1 MIPLLSNTYETGVA
15 HCIDRGIDRCGK
27 DAIVGLKELTMTDT
41 TDTSLG
47 DRTVLITG
55 GGGGMGGRHATML
68 AERGAKVIVLDRNE
82 TGAEDVVSRIRNAGG
97 EGLAVV
103 VDVTDIPAFQTAI
116 RAAAASMGA
125 IDILV
130 NNAGIGGQGLAI
142 EDIDEATFDA
152 MVAVNMKASFF
163 ATQAVVPAMKER
175 RYGKIINISSNFAMG
190 GAPFASHY
198 AACKSALSGFVKSWA
213 RELAPWGIA
222 VNAVAPGIIET
233 GMTLNSVGRERING
247 LVSEIPMGRIGTL
260 DDISWAVAWL
270 ASAEADYMTGQ
281 VISPNG
287 GATIVGI

>member
-1 MIPLLSNTYETGVA
+1 M
-15 HCIDRGIDRCGK
+15 D
-27 DAIVGLKELTMTDT
+27 DAT
-41 TDTSLG
+41 
-47 DRTVLITG
+47 DRTLAGRTALITG

-68 AERGAKVIVLDRNE
+68 AERGAKVIVLDRDE
-82 TGAEDVVSRIRNAGG
+82 AAAEDVLSTIVKAGG
-97 EGLAVV
+97 EGFAVA
-103 VDVTDIPAFQTAI
+103 VDVTDIPALQAAI
-116 RAAAASMGA
+116 RRAADLMGP

-130 NNAGIGGQGLAI
+130 NNAGIGGQGLMI
-142 EDIDEATFDA
+142 EDIDETTFDA

-175 RYGKIINISSNFAMG
+175 RYGKIINITSNFAMG

-198 AACKSALSGFVKSWA
+198 AACKSALAGFVKSWA
-213 RELAPWGIA
+213 RELAPWNIA

-233 GMTLNSVGRERING
+233 AMTLNSVGKDRIDG
-247 LVSEIPMGRIGTL
+247 LASEIPMGRIGTL

>member
-1 MIPLLSNTYETGVA
+1 METKQRVA
-15 HCIDRGIDRCGK
+15 L
-27 DAIVGLKELTMTDT
+27 V
-41 TDTSLG
+41 
-47 DRTVLITG
+47 
-55 GGGGMGGRHATML
+55 
-68 AERGAKVIVLDRNE
+68 
-82 TGAEDVVSRIRNAGG
+82 TGAAGG
-97 EGLAVV
+97 VGQSTVEKLAAEGCIVIG
-103 VDVTDIPAFQTAI
+103 TDIRAI
-116 RAAAASMGA
+116 EGTPPEGVIYRQHDVASEADWQSLASWLEEEYGHL
-125 IDILV
+125 DILV

-163 ATQAVVPAMKER
+163 ATQAVVPGMKER

-213 RELAPWGIA
+213 RELAPWNIA

-233 GMTLNSVGRERING
+233 GMTLGSIGKERIEG
-247 LVSEIPMGRIGTL
+247 LASEIPMGRIGTL

-270 ASAEADYMTGQ
+270 ASGEADYTTGQ

>member
-1 MIPLLSNTYETGVA
+1 MSNGSDETMKGRVA
-15 HCIDRGIDRCGK
+15 
-27 DAIVGLKELTMTDT
+27 
-41 TDTSLG
+41 
-47 DRTVLITG
+47 LITG

-68 AERGAKVIVLDRNE
+68 AERGADIIVLDRDQAAADA
-82 TGAEDVVSRIRNAGG
+82 TAARVAEVGGNA
-97 EGLAVV
+97 LAVAI
-103 VDVTDIPAFQTAI
+103 DVTDIPAFQAGI
-116 RAAAASMGA
+116 RKAASDIGPV
-125 IDILV
+125 DILV

-152 MVAVNMKASFF
+152 MVAVNMKGSFF
-163 ATQAVVPAMKER
+163 AAQAVVPGMKER

-190 GAPFASHY
+190 GAAFASHY

-213 RELAPWGIA
+213 RELAPWNIA

-233 GMTLNSVGRERING
+233 GMTLNSIGKERING
-247 LVSEIPMGRIGTL
+247 LASEIPMGRIGTL

-270 ASAEADYMTGQ
+270 ASHEADYMTGQ

>member
-1 MIPLLSNTYETGVA
+1 MTGTK
-15 HCIDRGIDRCGK
+15 DR
-27 DAIVGLKELTMTDT
+27 
-41 TDTSLG
+41 SLEG
-47 DRTVLITG
+47 RTALITG
-55 GGGGMGGRHATML
+55 GGGGMGRRHATML
-68 AERGAKVIVLDRNE
+68 AERGARVIVLDRDGS
-82 TGAEDVVSRIRNAGG
+82 GAEDVLSEIVKAGG
-97 EGLAVV
+97 E
-103 VDVTDIPAFQTAI
+103 
-116 RAAAASMGA
+116 
-125 IDILV
+125 
-130 NNAGIGGQGLAI
+130 GLAI

-163 ATQAVVPAMKER
+163 ATQAVVTAMKER

-213 RELAPWGIA
+213 RELAPWNIA

-233 GMTLNSVGRERING
+233 GMTLNSVGKERIDG
-247 LVSEIPMGRIGTL
+247 LASDIPMGRVGTL

>member
-1 MIPLLSNTYETGVA
+1 MTET
-15 HCIDRGIDRCGK
+15 K
-27 DAIVGLKELTMTDT
+27 DG
-41 TDTSLG
+41 SLEG
-47 DRTVLITG
+47 RTALVTG

-68 AERGAKVIVLDRNE
+68 AERGARVVVLDRDRD
-82 TGAEDVVSRIRNAGG
+82 GAEAVVSTIVDQGG
-97 EGLAVV
+97 TGLAVA
-103 VDVTDIPAFQTAI
+103 VDVTDIPSFQTAI
-116 RAAAASMGA
+116 REAAASLGA
-125 IDILV
+125 IDILI

-142 EDIDEATFDA
+142 ENIDEATFDA

-163 ATQAVVPAMKER
+163 ATQAVVPAMKEQ

-213 RELAPWGIA
+213 RELAPWNIA

-233 GMTLNSVGRERING
+233 DMTLNSIGKERVDG
-247 LVSEIPMGRIGTL
+247 LAAEIPMGRIGTL

-270 ASAEADYMTGQ
+270 ASPEADYMTGQ

>member
-1 MIPLLSNTYETGVA
+1 
-15 HCIDRGIDRCGK
+15 
-27 DAIVGLKELTMTDT
+27 MTDT
-41 TDTSLG
+41 KDRSLDG
-47 DRTVLITG
+47 RTALITG
-55 GGGGMGGRHATML
+55 GGGGMGRRHATML
-68 AERGAKVIVLDRNE
+68 AERGAQVIVLDRDQA
-82 TGAEDVVSRIRNAGG
+82 GAEEVVSVIANSGG
-97 EGLAVV
+97 KGLAVA
-103 VDVTDIPAFQTAI
+103 VDATDIPSFQQAI
-116 RAAAASMGA
+116 RDAAGGLGP

-163 ATQAVVPAMKER
+163 ATQAVVPAMKGR

-213 RELAPWGIA
+213 RELAPWNIA

-233 GMTLNSVGRERING
+233 GMTLDSIGKERVDG
-247 LVSEIPMGRIGTL
+247 LASEIPMGRIGTL

>member
-1 MIPLLSNTYETGVA
+1 MAQQPPVI
-15 HCIDRGIDRCGK
+15 
-27 DAIVGLKELTMTDT
+27 
-41 TDTSLG
+41 
-47 DRTVLITG
+47 LITG
-55 GGGGMGGRHATML
+55 GAQGIGKGITAHFLNKGWRVVILDQNADAISACRQDFGAPDNLLLITM
-68 AERGAKVIVLDRNE
+68 D
-82 TGAEDVVSRIRNAGG
+82 VSREPDVASAVEEAARWGQ
-97 EGLAVV
+97 GLDA
-103 VDVTDIPAFQTAI
+103 
-116 RAAAASMGA
+116 
-125 IDILV
+125 LV

-163 ATQAVVPAMKER
+163 ATQAVVPGMKER
-175 RYGKIINISSNFAMG
+175 RDGKIINISSNFAMG

-213 RELAPWGIA
+213 RELAPWNIA

-233 GMTLNSVGRERING
+233 GMTLGSIGKERIEG

-270 ASAEADYMTGQ
+270 ASGEADYMTGQ